1 MEKQEMNDML
11 ASTFGDTK
19 LSRSGKKAL
28 SAWLTNYGDDRRML
42 RSLSSRAFEM
52 AKEAVSTSNDIAIL
66 NWLEGIMK
74 ATLGQTRLPET
85 PTGDVWFSPGSQCRD
100 ALDKHISE
108 TNLTLDICVFTITDN
123 HLRDKILDASNRG
136 VKVRIITDNEKMED
150 IGSDI
155 ENFSRNGIPVKID
168 NTKYHMHHKF
178 AIFDRKQLATGS
190 YNWTRSA
197 FTMNNENLVV
207 LGHRKIVTSFQK
219 EFEQLWSSLDQ
230 V

>member
-1 MEKQEMNDML
+1 M
-11 ASTFGDTK
+11 
-19 LSRSGKKAL
+19 RSK
-28 SAWLTNYGDDRRML
+28 S
-42 RSLSSRAFEM
+42 
-52 AKEAVSTSNDIAIL
+52 
-66 NWLEGIMK
+66 
-74 ATLGQTRLPET
+74 
-85 PTGDVWFSPGSQCRD
+85 WFSPGSQCRD

-155 ENFSRNGIPVKID
+155 EYFSRNGIPVKID

-178 AIFDRKQLATGS
+178 AIFDGKQLATGS

-219 EFEQLWSSLDQ
+219 EFEQLWSSLDK